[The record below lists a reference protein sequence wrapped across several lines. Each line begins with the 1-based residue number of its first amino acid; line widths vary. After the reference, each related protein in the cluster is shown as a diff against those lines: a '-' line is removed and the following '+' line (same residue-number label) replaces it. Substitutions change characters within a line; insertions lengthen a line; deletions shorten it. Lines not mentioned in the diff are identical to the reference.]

1 MNPVCTQ
8 WQEKPEASSDM
19 TFIQCSIDIIDIEV
33 ISVFSDDPDNVT
45 SLVLRVTLSQCQ
57 SVRERLTH
65 RERSI
70 EVKLLAV

>member
-33 ISVFSDDPDNVT
+33 ISVFSDNILSAKGDV
-45 SLVLRVTLSQCQ
+45 SQCV
-57 SVRERLTH
+57 SE
-65 RERSI
+65 
-70 EVKLLAV
+70 AVS